1 MQLRQMYLSLIA
13 MAVLVGWLVVPQVA
27 GAAKP
32 TGVSGPNQV
41 LLAAASPFEDLTEFA
56 LANDTR
62 GMRQALKAYGDQA
75 AAVNKVLSVPARRE
89 MASLLAA
96 IRRAESKGDNQE
108 VALNSVEAY
117 RVLVESLDPNGLVVP
132 IQVSK
137 LDYVGFKLKV
147 LLAASPPDWPA
158 IQTTIEAR
166 GSPLARTGA
175 PGGRQG
181 AARCG
186 QDGDRRPAPGDQ
198 CQERRDGRLCGPDG
212 PGPGGPAGR
221 VLRTGREIISGLTSR
236 PGGWLSRLRLT
247 AEITRPGRAARSSQ
261 ALPRETYGEKACRY
275 RGV

>member
-1 MQLRQMYLSLIA
+1 MQLRQVHLSLIA
-13 MAVLVGWLVVPQVA
+13 MAVLVGWLFVHEVA
-27 GAAKP
+27 AAPKQA
-32 TGVSGPNQV
+32 GGSGSNQV

-75 AAVNKVLSVPARRE
+75 EGVNQALSPPARRE
-89 MASLLAA
+89 MAALLAA

-158 IQTTIEAR
+158 IQTTIEAASR
-166 GSPLARTGA
+166 HWHELEPRVGDKGLRDAVKALIAGLHQATSAKNAEMAVFAAQMDLALVDLLEGYF
-175 PGGRQG
+175 
-181 AARCG
+181 
-186 QDGDRRPAPGDQ
+186 
-198 CQERRDGRLCGPDG
+198 ERS
-212 PGPGGPAGR
+212 A
-221 VLRTGREIISGLTSR
+221 
-236 PGGWLSRLRLT
+236 
-247 AEITRPGRAARSSQ
+247 
-261 ALPRETYGEKACRY
+261 K
-275 RGV
+275 

>member
-1 MQLRQMYLSLIA
+1 MQLRQVCLSLTA

-32 TGVSGPNQV
+32 TAGSGPNQV
-41 LLAAASPFEDLTEFA
+41 LLAASSPFEDLTEFA

-75 AAVNKVLSVPARRE
+75 AAVNKVLSEPARRE

-158 IQTTIEAR
+158 IQTTIEA
-166 GSPLARTGA
+166 
-175 PGGRQG
+175 
-181 AARCG
+181 
-186 QDGDRRPAPGDQ
+186 
-198 CQERRDGRLCGPDG
+198 
-212 PGPGGPAGR
+212 AGR
-221 VLRTGREIISGLTSR
+221 HWHELEPRVGDKGLRDAVKAMLAGLHQAASTMN
-236 PGGWLSRLRLT
+236 
-247 AEITRPGRAARSSQ
+247 AEMAVFAAQMDLALVDLLEGYFERAA
-261 ALPRETYGEKACRY
+261 K
-275 RGV
+275 